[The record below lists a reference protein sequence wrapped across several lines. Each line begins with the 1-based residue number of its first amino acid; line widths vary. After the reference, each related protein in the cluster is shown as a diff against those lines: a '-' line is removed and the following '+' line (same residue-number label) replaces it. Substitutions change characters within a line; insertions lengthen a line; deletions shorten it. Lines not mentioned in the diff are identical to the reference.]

1 MQTAF
6 MLFLVLVALVFA
18 YLGATGLKYAIRL
31 QSDSTSWPVATATV
45 IHLVR
50 TGDANGTQ
58 VMVSFTT
65 PDEQEIRTDLQ
76 SEWIG
81 VVPQVGQRMRV
92 RYDPRNPRAVVQDN
106 TFGRGATEL
115 LKGIV
120 LLTIG
125 VAGLIG
131 LAKYFIGML

>member
-1 MQTAF
+1 METAL

-50 TGDANGTQ
+50 TGDADRTQ

-65 PDEQEIRTDLQ
+65 PDGQEIRTDLQ

-81 VVPQVGQRMRV
+81 VVPQVGQRMQV
-92 RYDPRNPRAVVQDN
+92 RYDPRSPRAVVEDN
-106 TFGRGATEL
+106 ALGRGATEL
-115 LKGIV
+115 LKSIV
-120 LLTIG
+120 MLAIG
-125 VAGLIG
+125 VGGLIG